1 MCIRDRSNAGVIT
14 ATSFSGPVVAGAG
27 VSNVT
32 AGIGTYTD
40 LRVGGNTTFSE
51 DLVVTGNARVTGILT
66 VGTSSIILN
75 DSANTIK
82 VGTALTLG
90 HTQGLQFH
98 TQNLHSAGFDVNQIN
113 VSGAS
118 TIGGNL
124 DANGDLDVDGHT
136 NLDNVSISGVTTAST
151 INSTGNIEID
161 VDNGEFRCG
170 ANGDFKISHNGSLN
184 ILRSDFPTVFR
195 NAANN
200 ETLASLTPNGSVA
213 LYHDNFKRLETSSV
227 GVSIPQDL
235 DVDGHTNLDNVNVVG
250 VLTVTGAVNASHS
263 SFGNLTALGINVSN
277 TNATINFTD
286 TNNNPDFTV
295 TVDSGEFLL
304 KQTNSTDVLKVNTD
318 AHIDVLTN
326 CDFASGIDVTG
337 NATFSGNV
345 SIGGT
350 LTYED
355 VTNIDSVGIVTARL
369 GVFIPDDNTLKF
381 GNTSA
386 SPDLKIEHVSS
397 GTYNRL
403 HASNGYMQYR
413 ASAHYFNDE
422 GSSINFIRCENNRVD
437 LRYNGSA
444 KLTTEASGVNITGVC
459 TATSF
464 VGDGSNITALNGSNI
479 ASGTVPVARIG
490 TGTKNSSTFYR
501 GDGTFATVTA
511 PAITAISNPTNDRIV
526 TSEGGTTVNA
536 EGNLTFNGSK
546 LNVAANDGGTDVNFA
561 VRNTNANGYGAY
573 ISGGSGSSRYILR
586 LDDNSQS
593 EKFRFKSDGNMTAT
607 GTVDGGG
614 GLIGNSRFFGAG
626 GNANSTVIKS
636 NASGAVALTLQDS
649 GGNHKLELYGEG
661 TNQGFLASAWGQWDL
676 RKVVDGELI
685 LKVSGTFKNAI
696 HQGNVSGNVGLQ
708 NIAVFTSNGTWTKP
722 SGITRIKVY
731 VTGGGGGGGSHNG
744 DDANGGGGAG
754 ATAIE
759 VIDVTSVSSVSV
771 TIGTGGGG
779 SSGNTPS
786 GAGNGNASSFGSYC
800 TGGGGEGPN
809 NWGIGGSG
817 GVASGGDLNLRG
829 GYGTSGNIDGYGNS
843 EAGGSGGTSFWG
855 GGPNGG
861 THWGSRGTNG
871 PYGAGGAGA
880 HANTNNNGSD
890 GQPGVVVIELYKS

>member
-1 MCIRDRSNAGVIT
+1 MADRFPLILNTNANQIQEIASGDTLDLTNNNISNAGVIT

-27 VSNVT
+27 VSNIT

-75 DSANTIK
+75 DSTDTIK

-90 HTQGLQFH
+90 HTQGIQYH

-136 NLDNVSISGVTTAST
+136 NLDNVSITGVSTIAHTDFSNGIDVTGDVTTTGTFSITSAAPQ
-151 INSTGNIEID
+151 INLNDSN
-161 VDNGEFRCG
+161 
-170 ANGDFKISHNGSLN
+170 HNPDY
-184 ILRSDFPTVFR
+184 I
-195 NAANN
+195 
-200 ETLASLTPNGSVA
+200 
-213 LYHDNFKRLETSSV
+213 
-227 GVSIPQDL
+227 I
-235 DVDGHTNLDNVNVVG
+235 
-250 VLTVTGAVNASHS
+250 
-263 SFGNLTALGINVSN
+263 SN
-277 TNATINFTD
+277 TNGVFFIRSSDGGGTD
-286 TNNNPDFTV
+286 
-295 TVDSGEFLL
+295 
-304 KQTNSTDVLKVNTD
+304 KIKINTD
-318 AHIDVLTN
+318 GHIDITGNLD
-326 CDFASGIDVTG
+326 CESGIDVTG
-337 NATFSGNV
+337 NATVSGNLSV
-345 SIGGT
+345 GGV

-355 VTNIDSVGIVTARL
+355 VTNVDSVGIVTARK
-369 GVFIPDDNTLKF
+369 GVRVTAD
-381 GNTSA
+381 GSA
-386 SPDLKIEHVSS
+386 SADYISVGAGNDFKIYHTGNHAHLDSDTGHITATANQINLNNADNSQNCAQFIDGSFVKLFYAGNLKLS
-397 GTYNRL
+397 
-403 HASNGYMQYR
+403 
-413 ASAHYFNDE
+413 
-422 GSSINFIRCENNRVD
+422 
-437 LRYNGSA
+437 
-444 KLTTEASGVNITGVC
+444 TEASGVNITGVC
-459 TATSF
+459 TATTF
-464 VGDGSNITALNGSNI
+464 VGALSGNATSSDTIDIANNSSSGTTYYPTFVDNNGSGKTLGLDSGLTYVPSSNILTAGTFSGSGASLTSLNGSNI
-479 ASGTVPVARIG
+479 TSGTISVARIG
-490 TGTKNSSTFYR
+490 TGTKNTSTFYR
-501 GDGTFATVTA
+501 GDGTFAAVTA

-536 EGNLTFNGSK
+536 EPNLTFNGSK

-586 LDDNSQS
+586 LDDNGQN

-626 GNANSTVIKS
+626 GNSNSTLIKS
-636 NASGAVALTLQDS
+636 NASGSVALTLQDS
-649 GGNHKLELYGEG
+649 GGTHRLELYGEG
-661 TNQGFLASAWGQWDL
+661 TSQGFLTSAWAAWDL
-676 RKVVDGELI
+676 RKQVNAELY
-685 LKVSGTFKNAI
+685 LRVSGADYTAI

-708 NIAVFTSNGTWTKP
+708 NIAVFTSSGTWTKP

-754 ATAIE
+754 ATAIKI
-759 VIDVTSVSSVSV
+759 IDVTSVSSVSV
-771 TIGTGGGG
+771 TIGSGGGG
-779 SSGNTPS
+779 SSGNS
-786 GAGNGNASSFGSYC
+786 SNGAGNGNASSFGSYC

-829 GYGTSGNIDGYGNS
+829 GYGTSGNIDGYANS
-843 EAGGSGGTSFWG
+843 EAGGSGGSSFWG

-890 GQPGVVVIELYKS
+890 AQPGVVVIEQYKS